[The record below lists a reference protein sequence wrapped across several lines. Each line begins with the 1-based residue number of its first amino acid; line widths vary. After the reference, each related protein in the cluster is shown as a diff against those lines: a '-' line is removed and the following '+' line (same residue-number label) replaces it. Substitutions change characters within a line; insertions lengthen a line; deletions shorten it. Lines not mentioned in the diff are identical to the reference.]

1 MAAEKLSQSVKAAK
15 KIRRKPKKSK
25 RAVELPKVERPKE
38 RPIIF
43 ATSPFKCTCNT
54 KVICKHEK
62 LSESARSVQRTQ
74 FDTRRIL
81 GSLPPQKAFRPFVTS
96 PFKCTCNTKVIC
108 KHEKLSQYGKK
119 ELDKFVIR
127 K

>member
-62 LSESARSVQRTQ
+62 LS
-74 FDTRRIL
+74 
-81 GSLPPQKAFRPFVTS
+81 
-96 PFKCTCNTKVIC
+96 
-108 KHEKLSQYGKK
+108 QYGKK

>member
-1 MAAEKLSQSVKAAK
+1 M
-15 KIRRKPKKSK
+15 
-25 RAVELPKVERPKE
+25 ELPKVE

-62 LSESARSVQRTQ
+62 LSESAKSVQRTQ
-74 FDTRRIL
+74 NDTRRIL
-81 GSLPPQKAFRPFVTS
+81 GSLPPQKAFRPFATS

-119 ELDKFVIR
+119 ELDKFVI
-127 K
+127 KKK